1 MLPKENTFMIG
12 LYWVTS
18 MSLSNLMLY
27 KRDWISRQNK
37 HILKQTTYS
46 SNKDTCRKIRWAM
59 AKSFLSPFPQIQS
72 TRHIPSSLAENRWQP
87 SLQPPLLPSVDP
99 TDPSLLIFHS
109 TYFTSSQF
117 ITLSGTLVNQE
128 TLLPGQ

>member
-1 MLPKENTFMIG
+1 MLSKENTFMIE

-27 KRDWISRQNK
+27 KRNWISKQNK
-37 HILKQTTYS
+37 YVLKQTTYN
-46 SNKDTCRKIRWAM
+46 SNKDTCQKIRWAM
-59 AKSFLSPFPQIQS
+59 AISFLSPFPQIQS
-72 TRHIPSSLAENRWQP
+72 TRHILSSVAENRWQP
-87 SLQPPLLPSVDP
+87 SLKPPQLSSVDP

-109 TYFTSSQF
+109 TYFTSSRF
-117 ITLSGTLVNQE
+117 TTLAGTPANQE